1 MPEISRFY
9 GIVIYIFYRE
19 HQPPHFHAAYGEYEG
34 LIAIDTLAVLS
45 GHLPPRALG
54 LVIEW
59 ATIHQEELKK
69 VWRQAMQH
77 QELSKIE
84 PLN

>member
-1 MPEISRFY
+1 MFRRHLRNSPSKI
-9 GIVIYIFYRE
+9 
-19 HQPPHFHAAYGEYEG
+19 P
-34 LIAIDTLAVLS
+34 VLS

-69 VWRQAMQH
+69 IWRQAMQH
-77 QELSKIE
+77 QELSKIR
-84 PLN
+84 PLK